1 MAAMTPAERA
11 ANRRAR
17 ADKGGRKLYRGSVEF
32 YPPEH
37 ALMCLVAAWIAAQRV
52 DGTPSNLDRLR
63 ALVTG
68 P

>member
-1 MAAMTPAERA
+1 MAQTSAERA
-11 ANRRAR
+11 ASRRAR
-17 ADKGGRKLYRGSVEF
+17 ADKGGRKLYRGSMEF

-52 DGTPSNLDRLR
+52 EGVPGNLDRLKE
-63 ALVTG
+63 LVTG